1 MSHTPDRS
9 MPPQLNHPFF
19 ILRAEPMQRIA
30 PMLII
35 GTITASSMFTLFVGS
50 QLQQGQCAEFSL
62 PLNVQFSLGKTCQAS
77 RSISSR

>member
-1 MSHTPDRS
+1 
-9 MPPQLNHPFF
+9 
-19 ILRAEPMQRIA
+19 
-30 PMLII
+30 MLII